1 MLEFEKLGRFLGDPD
16 MLDAITWVLIFICL
30 SQSAMFSGLNLALF
44 SLSKLQLETEVK
56 QGTRGAVEVA
66 RLRGDANL
74 LLCTIL
80 WGNVSVNVLLTIL
93 AESAVTGV
101 LAFLFSTI
109 GITIVGEIMPQAYFS
124 RHALKMGA
132 RLSSVMRFY
141 RFLFYPVAKPSA
153 ILLDRWIGPEGT
165 RFFKEDEFEVMLDQ
179 HIREPSS
186 DISYAEGRGALN
198 FLRLDDLRVSGEG
211 SPLDPETV
219 IALPRR
225 EGVGYIPE
233 MGSDEEVALTKA
245 IAATS
250 QKWVVLLDGE
260 GYPVQSLNADDYL
273 RDLFDGKRE
282 VSLLAHCQ
290 KPIITTDSDLT
301 LDRVLPQLD
310 VESEHHGDRALDRE
324 VVLYWGEKSKRI
336 ITGADLLGRLLHGI
350 VIRRTVE
357 TMD

>member
-1 MLEFEKLGRFLGDPD
+1 MHDLL
-16 MLDAITWVLIFICL
+16 TWVLIALCL

-56 QGTRGAVEVA
+56 QGTPGAVEVA

-93 AESAVTGV
+93 ADSVSTGV
-101 LAFLFSTI
+101 LAFLFSTV

-132 RLSSVMRFY
+132 RLSPLIRMY
-141 RFLFYPVAKPSA
+141 RGLLFPVAKPSA

-211 SPLDPETV
+211 SPLDPDTI
-219 IALPRR
+219 IALPQKDGRAFM
-225 EGVGYIPE
+225 PE
-233 MGSDEEVALTKA
+233 SGSIEEEEISRVITKTSHTWVIFTDEK
-245 IAATS
+245 
-250 QKWVVLLDGE
+250 D
-260 GYPVQSLNADDYL
+260 YPLQSLNVDDYL
-273 RDLFDGKRE
+273 RGRYSGKMNAP
-282 VSLLAHCQ
+282 LLEYCQ
-290 KPIITTDSDLT
+290 KPIVTTDSDLT

-324 VVLYWGEKSKRI
+324 VVLYWGEKRKRI

-350 VIRRTVE
+350 VTRRTAE
-357 TMD
+357 TAS

>member
-1 MLEFEKLGRFLGDPD
+1 MHDFL
-16 MLDAITWVLIFICL
+16 TWVLIALCL

-56 QGTRGAVEVA
+56 KGSRGAVEIA
-66 RLRGDANL
+66 RLRSDANR

-93 AESAVTGV
+93 ADSVVTGV
-101 LAFLFSTI
+101 FAFLFSTV

-124 RHALKMGA
+124 RHALQMGA
-132 RLSSVMRFY
+132 RLSPLIRMY
-141 RFLFYPVAKPSA
+141 RFLLYPVAKPSA
-153 ILLDRWIGPEGT
+153 MLLDRWIGPEGT

-211 SPLDPETV
+211 SPLDPDT
-219 IALPRR
+219 IIPLPRKNR
-225 EGVGYIPE
+225 KAYFPE
-233 MGSDEEVALTKA
+233 SGTPEESELIAR

-250 QKWVVLLDGE
+250 QTWVVLTNE
-260 GYPVQSLNADDYL
+260 KGYPAQSLNVDDCL
-273 RDLFDGKRE
+273 RDLYNGKTGIPLME
-282 VSLLAHCQ
+282 YCQ
-290 KPIITTDSDLT
+290 KPIVTTDSELT

-324 VVLYWGEKSKRI
+324 VVLYWGEKRKRI
-336 ITGADLLGRLLHGI
+336 VTGADLLGRLLHGI
-350 VIRRTVE
+350 VIRRTAE
-357 TMD
+357 TAD